1 MREPKP
7 TTKPVPSFD
16 IKDGVS
22 YFCPECSERN
32 QRGKSQLQVAKEALE
47 VLHRMS
53 TEELVA
59 TLTKAGLIEK
69 DGCDFNHVK
78 KQIFKMVFMNELVDG
93 KFIITE
99 FSNGEISFYTQEK
112 GKETILNKTMP
123 YNESDSTY
131 STMALD
137 IMKRSL
143 GQIDWIATCTT
154 RSISD
159 GLFNAVSMALVIT
172 WRNPS
177 TGSFFSSFLIAF
189 FSPSLTFILSTYE
202 DRADKVSSCNLITLT
217 FSIALNPPS
226 ALRKSTPKLVILIK
240 EGSRSSGVLA
250 SNSSSARDTGQSAV
264 LSRPLSDK

>member
-112 GKETILNKTMP
+112 GKEPILNKTMP

-143 GQIDWIATCTT
+143 GQID
-154 RSISD
+154 
-159 GLFNAVSMALVIT
+159 
-172 WRNPS
+172 
-177 TGSFFSSFLIAF
+177 
-189 FSPSLTFILSTYE
+189 
-202 DRADKVSSCNLITLT
+202 
-217 FSIALNPPS
+217 
-226 ALRKSTPKLVILIK
+226 
-240 EGSRSSGVLA
+240 
-250 SNSSSARDTGQSAV
+250 
-264 LSRPLSDK
+264 